1 MKTDTPSLET
11 PQAARLRRRQ
21 LIRQLLERDKTPLA
35 ILFMAAVVGTLVGL
49 AAVAFDKGVAWL
61 QNQRMGALVHTAD
74 NYPLLLTVA
83 FLCSAVLAMFG
94 YFLVRKYAPEA
105 GGSGIPEIE
114 GALEDQRPVRWWRVL
129 PVKFFGGLGTL
140 GGGMVL
146 GREAAAIGVRGR
158 VYDKAT
164 IDMQLFIR
172 HAEKK
177 VRRAGG
183 RTRGPEPFKGSDRT
197 RFRHNLIELLRK

>member
-74 NYPLLLTVA
+74 NYLLLLTVA
-83 FLCSAVLAMFG
+83 FIC
-94 YFLVRKYAPEA
+94 
-105 GGSGIPEIE
+105 
-114 GALEDQRPVRWWRVL
+114 
-129 PVKFFGGLGTL
+129 
-140 GGGMVL
+140 
-146 GREAAAIGVRGR
+146 
-158 VYDKAT
+158 
-164 IDMQLFIR
+164 
-172 HAEKK
+172 
-177 VRRAGG
+177 
-183 RTRGPEPFKGSDRT
+183 
-197 RFRHNLIELLRK
+197 

>member
-49 AAVAFDKGVAWL
+49 AAVAFDKGVARL

-94 YFLVRKYAPEA
+94 YFWCANTRPKQGDRGSRKLKGRWKINVLFA
-105 GGSGIPEIE
+105 GG
-114 GALEDQRPVRWWRVL
+114 
-129 PVKFFGGLGTL
+129 
-140 GGGMVL
+140 
-146 GREAAAIGVRGR
+146 
-158 VYDKAT
+158 VYC
-164 IDMQLFIR
+164 R
-172 HAEKK
+172 
-177 VRRAGG
+177 
-183 RTRGPEPFKGSDRT
+183 
-197 RFRHNLIELLRK
+197 

>member
-114 GALEDQRPVRWWRVL
+114 GALAWTGEVRELHYEPLTAADDVPQATLKPL
-129 PVKFFGGLGTL
+129 PEGKPIADIAL
-140 GGGMVL
+140 
-146 GREAAAIGVRGR
+146 
-158 VYDKAT
+158 
-164 IDMQLFIR
+164 
-172 HAEKK
+172 
-177 VRRAGG
+177 
-183 RTRGPEPFKGSDRT
+183 
-197 RFRHNLIELLRK
+197 

>member
-114 GALEDQRPVRWWRVL
+114 GALEINVP
-129 PVKFFGGLGTL
+129 F
-140 GGGMVL
+140 
-146 GREAAAIGVRGR
+146 
-158 VYDKAT
+158 
-164 IDMQLFIR
+164 
-172 HAEKK
+172 
-177 VRRAGG
+177 AGG
-183 RTRGPEPFKGSDRT
+183 VCCR
-197 RFRHNLIELLRK
+197 

>member
-83 FLCSAVLAMFG
+83 LLCSPVLAMFG
-94 YFLVRKYAPEA
+94 YSLVR
-105 GGSGIPEIE
+105 
-114 GALEDQRPVRWWRVL
+114 
-129 PVKFFGGLGTL
+129 
-140 GGGMVL
+140 
-146 GREAAAIGVRGR
+146 
-158 VYDKAT
+158 
-164 IDMQLFIR
+164 
-172 HAEKK
+172 
-177 VRRAGG
+177 
-183 RTRGPEPFKGSDRT
+183 
-197 RFRHNLIELLRK
+197 